1 MTYVRTSVEPGQRVY
16 VLASGRVLPARVRS
30 VLVTKDRFGAEERFS
45 ATYSEPDPFR
55 PGQTR
60 ERSDW
65 CMIGRP
71 YPGGLAA
78 FLTRQIA
85 EEALEAWKGELR

>member
-30 VLVTKDRFGAEERFS
+30 VLVTKDRFGAEERLS

-78 FLTRQIA
+78 FLTRKIA
-85 EEALEAWKGELR
+85 EEALEAWKGEPQ

>member
-16 VLASGRVLPARVRS
+16 VLESGKVLPARVRS

-85 EEALEAWKGELR
+85 EKALEVWKGEPQ